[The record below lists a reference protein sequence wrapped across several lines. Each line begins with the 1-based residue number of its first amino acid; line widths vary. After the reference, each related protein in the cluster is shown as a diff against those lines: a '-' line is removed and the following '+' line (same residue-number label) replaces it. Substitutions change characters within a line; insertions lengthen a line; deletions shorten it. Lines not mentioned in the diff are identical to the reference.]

1 MSKDYSK
8 YEIEDFAF
16 DESFQKWVFEEHSGS
31 SGFWEEYIAAH
42 PYQTN
47 KILAAR
53 RLVQK
58 LRTDEIPG
66 EPYADLMQEIW
77 DNVQQRI
84 RPKQVTFWTRLSR
97 WQIAASILLIIAAML
112 GWYKLVRTD
121 GAIDGLPQ
129 ALVAQG
135 EHQLVAEV
143 NRTNNTLKIYLADGS
158 AVSLAR
164 NSRLIY
170 PKKFGSKERIV
181 QLEGEAFF
189 EVFKDADHPFL
200 IYANETV
207 TKVIGTSFRIQAFQ
221 ANPDVVV
228 SVTTGKVS
236 VFTRKELEQSK
247 TPRGVILTANLQAE
261 FSRSGQQFHKTL
273 VEYPIILPAKKNIQF
288 DFNDTP
294 LNQVFDALQTAYG
307 IEIIYDPDVMAG
319 RTLRVSLDNES
330 MYEKL
335 DVICNTIGMSYQIV
349 DAKVIIEK
357 KPEFIPKP
365 IPNLTLQFMI

>member
-31 SGFWEEYIAAH
+31 AGFWEAYISAH
-42 PYQTN
+42 PYQTD

-58 LRTDEIPG
+58 LRADENPD

-77 DNVQQRI
+77 DNVQGRI
-84 RPKQVTFWTRLSR
+84 RPKQVTFWARLSG
-97 WQIAASILLIIAAML
+97 WQVAASILLFVAAML
-112 GWYKLVRTD
+112 GWYKLVRVD
-121 GAIDGLPQ
+121 GAADGFPKLL
-129 ALVAQG
+129 AVQG
-135 EHQLVAEV
+135 EHQLVEEV
-143 NRTNNTLKIYLADGS
+143 NRTNNTVNIYLADGS
-158 AVSLAR
+158 TVSLAR

-189 EVFKDADHPFL
+189 EVAKDADHPFL

-207 TKVIGTSFRIQAFQ
+207 TKVIGTSFRIKAFE
-221 ANPDVVV
+221 ANPEVVV

-236 VFTRKELEQSK
+236 VFTRKEIEQST

-273 VEYPIILPAKKNIQF
+273 VEHPIILPTEKNIQF

-307 IEIIYDPDVMAG
+307 IEIIYDPELVSG
-319 RTLRVSLDNES
+319 RTLRVSLENES

-335 DVICNTIGMSYQIV
+335 DVICNTMGMSYQIV

-357 KPEFIPKP
+357 KS
-365 IPNLTLQFMI
+365 